1 MKLCIYIKHWGI
13 YPVNVSCK
21 YLPLLLSINWDL
33 KSLKRIKNYLGR
45 MLKLVINYTTSSAR
59 QERPLI
65 LFLCSSFQQ
74 SYSLGWVM
82 SEREGVW
89 KRWVGDMER
98 KRQNGGVRR
107 KQLRYI
113 IFKAPFWH
121 FSPKLATSLTV
132 PLNLIKHQLPA
143 HMLLNSPNT
152 FHSLWF
158 YGVRLRPEIS
168 FLLPKHHPPISLF
181 SPNLCDFLVYSLR
194 LATSVHLRHL
204 LPLSCY
210 AHLHCDDEKDFWVHV

>member
-1 MKLCIYIKHWGI
+1 
-13 YPVNVSCK
+13 
-21 YLPLLLSINWDL
+21 
-33 KSLKRIKNYLGR
+33 
-45 MLKLVINYTTSSAR
+45 
-59 QERPLI
+59 
-65 LFLCSSFQQ
+65 
-74 SYSLGWVM
+74 M

-113 IFKAPFWH
+113 ILRLHSDIF
-121 FSPKLATSLTV
+121 PKLATSLTV
-132 PLNLIKHQLPA
+132 PLNLIKHQLHA
-143 HMLLNSPNT
+143 HMFLNSPNT
-152 FHSLWF
+152 FHSIWF

-181 SPNLCDFLVYSLR
+181 SPNLCDFWVYSLR

-210 AHLHCDDEKDFWVHV
+210 VHLHCDDEKISESMSGYSRKEWHDSSYVCHKHGSGEGSWDCHVLLSLLWVLPSLIITVLLLGW

>member
-1 MKLCIYIKHWGI
+1 M
-13 YPVNVSCK
+13 
-21 YLPLLLSINWDL
+21 
-33 KSLKRIKNYLGR
+33 
-45 MLKLVINYTTSSAR
+45 T
-59 QERPLI
+59 
-65 LFLCSSFQQ
+65 
-74 SYSLGWVM
+74 

-89 KRWVGDMER
+89 KRWNGDMER
-98 KRQNGGVRR
+98 KHQNGGVRK

-113 IFKAPFWH
+113 ILRLHADIF
-121 FSPKLATSLTV
+121 PKLATSLTV

-181 SPNLCDFLVYSLR
+181 SPNLCDFWVYSLR

-204 LPLSCY
+204 LHWVVMSTCIDMMKRFQSPCLGTAGKSDTTHLSATSTGAGSGAEIVMYYCPSCEFCHPLSSPSCCL
-210 AHLHCDDEKDFWVHV
+210 AAKSCPTLLWHQGL